1 LGLKTIFRLFTLVIM
16 NEEIKKIKPFLRWAG
31 GKNWLIKHIET
42 ILPSIVFNNYHE
54 PFLGGASMF
63 LSIGYRH
70 RSFLSDL
77 NTELIET
84 YIALRDYPEE
94 LIQELQSYKN
104 NEKFYYSIRNS
115 KPSDIISK
123 AARFIYL
130 NQTSYNG
137 IFRVN
142 LKGEYNVPY
151 GFRQKDFCEPSVLR
165 NVSLKLQNCH
175 FRSCDF
181 AEIQANIYEY
191 DLVYLDP
198 PYTVSHSNNGFI
210 KYNQK
215 LFSLKDQYKLSLFID
230 TLKAK
235 GAYYILSNAYH
246 PKIREIFNKNDTIIE
261 LHRASLIGGK
271 KASRG
276 QIKEFIFTN
285 LNLDSNDK

>member
-1 LGLKTIFRLFTLVIM
+1 M
-16 NEEIKKIKPFLRWAG
+16 NEQYSKTKPFLRWAG
-31 GKNWLIKHIET
+31 GKNWLIKHLET
-42 ILPSIVFNNYHE
+42 ILPNTQFNNYHE

-63 LSIGYRH
+63 LSLGH
-70 RSFLSDL
+70 DHQSFLSDL
-77 NTELIET
+77 NKELIET
-84 YIALRDYPEE
+84 YITLKESPEE

-104 NEKFYYSIRNS
+104 NEKFYYKIRKS
-115 KPSDIISK
+115 KTSDQIKK

-151 GFRQKDFCEPSVLR
+151 GFRTKDFCEPSVLR
-165 NVSLKLQNCH
+165 NVSTKLKNCH
-175 FRSCDF
+175 FRNCDF
-181 AEIQANIYEY
+181 ADIQTNISHN

-215 LFSLKDQYKLSLFID
+215 LFSLEDQYKLSLFID

-235 GAYYILSNAYH
+235 GAYYVLSNAYH
-246 PKIREIFNKNDTIIE
+246 PKIREIFHKNDTIFE
-261 LHRASLIGGK
+261 LQRASLIGGK
-271 KASRG
+271 KATRG

-285 LNLDSNDK
+285 LNIDSNDK